1 MNKKLDMT
9 YEKFKALST
18 ALEEEFGEV
27 LFDGKDTMSVKVHI
41 FGCSGIWITILNV
54 EEEDCW
60 STCIELREANGKLWE
75 RHLADLDGQKQNMD
89 DFIQKFLSRR

>member
-1 MNKKLDMT
+1 MT

-18 ALEEEFGEV
+18 AL
-27 LFDGKDTMSVKVHI
+27 
-41 FGCSGIWITILNV
+41 

-75 RHLADLDGQKQNMD
+75 SRWGALEGQKQDLEN
-89 DFIQKFLSRR
+89 FNGIFLCG

>member
-1 MNKKLDMT
+1 MT

-18 ALEEEFGEV
+18 AL
-27 LFDGKDTMSVKVHI
+27 
-41 FGCSGIWITILNV
+41 

-75 RHLADLDGQKQNMD
+75 RQWGALEGKKQDLE
-89 DFIQKFLSRR
+89 DFNGTFLYA

>member
-1 MNKKLDMT
+1 MT
-9 YEKFKALST
+9 YEKFKALFA

-27 LFDGKDTMSVKVHI
+27 LFDGKDTISVKVHI
-41 FGCSGIWITILNV
+41 FRCSGIWITILNE

-75 RHLADLDGQKQNMD
+75 RHLADLEEREQYLDR
-89 DFIQKFLSRR
+89 FIREFLSHR

>member
-1 MNKKLDMT
+1 MT